1 MPKEVLDL
9 RNFSGGLNNNTNP
22 RDLDTSEFQELKG
35 LSLETPGK
43 LKISGSVTDL
53 PHASSADEEKFTTTL
68 NYGNG
73 LFHFNSDRDP
83 NNGALSNTE
92 LLLINDVTNHKV
104 KVFDKTDGAY
114 ESGSEIDY
122 GTASSEV
129 NYYAVNGNVR
139 VSPHSYT
146 VASTPQNQPKWYGYL
161 KYTKNYGDADAN
173 AHILKSVDGFKVA
186 NSFIA
191 PIKSSTSTG
200 SGGPDGYG
208 NPHETLVPIGN
219 LPSHQ
224 SEFLFNPNIAS
235 YTINDGSI
243 TPDGT
248 VAERLGNFVT
258 GLSGSYSDWSSG
270 YGPMALYMW
279 CNPDT
284 TSSDDTEGITV
295 YDIVDGKKYSI
306 WVSLIYDNQESNIYH
321 VGDISQPS
329 IAAVTGDKKRK
340 LYYALTGRFP
350 NNDRLTGYKIYW
362 ALEDDGSVGTKYLFM
377 EIDIRKGYRLAGK
390 DGFKALSASGSF
402 IVKQNDGSNAANAQQ
417 FYTQASFVAGG
428 DATQRVLGH
437 LQDGLPTTEPFGESK
452 GVNPIGRPG
461 TSYKTSTILNR
472 RAYVGN
478 VTYYDEDNNLI
489 TADDTV
495 LKSEVNK
502 FDTFDF
508 NKRLDVEINDGDAI
522 IRLESIGN
530 KLLQFKKN
538 NLFIVNCS
546 RDQELLEATLKYK
559 GCEKEYHV
567 VKAEGFVAWFNKYG
581 VFLYDGEQ
589 LRDLLIGPTG
599 QKRFK
604 DWNTQYF
611 SNDGVIGYIPDKQT
625 LIIANP
631 AIGGLNNNPS
641 GGVLEIDLKTL
652 GWAYSALKLNTVDVS
667 NFVNVNDGKLVWFEK
682 DSNDIELKYWN
693 PEPSLRD
700 SSNASVVLKTP
711 AFDFGDPSRDKT
723 ITTVYINYKN
733 GEDITVKGFTDV
745 AASNDGSAFSSVT
758 LGTLAGNNDTTNR
771 VAKFKVRGITSAFKK
786 VKTFGLE
793 LTGATDQQDFEINDM
808 QIVHRVKT
816 IK

>member
-1 MPKEVLDL
+1 VPKEVLDL

-22 RDLDTSEFQELKG
+22 RDLDTSEFQELNG
-35 LSLETPGK
+35 LSMETPGK

-53 PHASSADEEKFTTTL
+53 PHASSANEEKFTTTL

-83 NNGALSNTE
+83 NDGALSNTE

-122 GTASSEV
+122 GTTGTTV
-129 NYYAVNGNVR
+129 DYYAVDGQVR
-139 VSPHSYT
+139 VSANNQANT
-146 VASTPQNQPKWYGYL
+146 NNQNKWYGYINRV
-161 KYTKNYGDADAN
+161 YHYGNDNVDVHLIKTVNGFTVDN
-173 AHILKSVDGFKVA
+173 AYPSPLKSGTH
-186 NSFIA
+186 
-191 PIKSSTSTG
+191 SS
-200 SGGPDGYG
+200 PDGYG
-208 NPHETLVPIGN
+208 YQVNQLQSYAVGN
-219 LPSHQ
+219 SDFLGTPNNQ
-224 SEFLFNPNIAS
+224 TELLFNRNIAS
-235 YTINDGSI
+235 WSVAANSI
-243 TPDGT
+243 TPSNTNKLDT
-248 VAERLGNFVT
+248 VASAFNASYT
-258 GLSGSYSDWSSG
+258 GWSSG
-270 YGPMALYMW
+270 YGPLGLYMW
-279 CNPDT
+279 FDPADQSTGDQANAN
-284 TSSDDTEGITV
+284 INV
-295 YDIVDGKKYSI
+295 YANSLNKKYSI
-306 WVSLIYDNQESNIYH
+306 WVTNIYDDQESNATH
-321 VGDISQPS
+321 VGYIEQPPTLTADRKRTLYWS
-329 IAAVTGDKKRK
+329 IIGRIPNKKRQ
-340 LYYALTGRFP
+340 TGF
-350 NNDRLTGYKIYW
+350 KVYW
-362 ALEDDGSVGTKYLFM
+362 ALDDDDIVGIKYLFM
-377 EIDIRKGYRLAGK
+377 EIDFEKGIRQPGTDVYVKLGQTTHNN
-390 DGFKALSASGSF
+390 SGAISSDNE
-402 IVKQNDGSNAANAQQ
+402 KMYATG
-417 FYTQASFVAGG
+417 ASFSATNMQSIRGSTNIQELSILEPYIERGYNPLGRAG
-428 DATQRVLGH
+428 TW
-437 LQDGLPTTEPFGESK
+437 F
-452 GVNPIGRPG
+452 
-461 TSYKTSTILNR
+461 KTSVILNR
-472 RAYVGN
+472 RAYIGN
-478 VTYYDEDNNLI
+478 IRYYDENNKLQ
-489 TADDTV
+489 TANDTV

-502 FDTFDF
+502 FDTFDRD
-508 NKRLDVEINDGDAI
+508 KRLDVEINDGDDI
-522 IRLESIGN
+522 IKLASVGS
-530 KLLQFKKN
+530 KLLEFKKN
-538 NLFIVNCS
+538 SLFIINCS

-559 GCEKEYHV
+559 GCEKDYHV
-567 VKAEGFVAWFNKYG
+567 VQAEGFVAWFNKYG

-667 NFVNVNDGKLVWFEK
+667 NFVNVNDGKLIWFEK
-682 DSNDIELKYWN
+682 NGNDIELKYWN

-700 SSNASVVLKTP
+700 SNNASVVLKTA

-793 LTGATDQQDFEINDM
+793 LSGATDQQDFEINDM
-808 QIVHRVKT
+808 QIVHRIKT